1 MVSPGS
7 WPVQVPWIGTEG
19 AQWPLSATAGTEW
32 DAPAQHR
39 SQSSA
44 QTALRAKCQGPTALL
59 VGKVREVCPAEAG
72 VASQCGSGA
81 ERENTSEVFPRE
93 KTAVLI
99 IWNNHLKLPNE
110 GRRIKSAHTG
120 GKKQLYEFRSTA
132 QCWFTVIPF
141 ISFLIKQLLKDQACQ
156 CDLRPIAWS
165 VKWGKL
171 PDLLV
176 MIESFWKE
184 IENQYLSSLCS
195 ALYSEGQFVSV
206 ICMSVVGAYKVTV
219 PVMQSEMTE
228 YKI

>member
-1 MVSPGS
+1 M
-7 WPVQVPWIGTEG
+7 
-19 AQWPLSATAGTEW
+19 
-32 DAPAQHR
+32 
-39 SQSSA
+39 
-44 QTALRAKCQGPTALL
+44 
-59 VGKVREVCPAEAG
+59 GKVRKVSPADAG
-72 VASQCGSGA
+72 VTSLCGSGG
-81 ERENTSEVFPRE
+81 ERENTSKVFPRE

-99 IWNNHLKLPNE
+99 MWNNHLKLPNDD
-110 GRRIKSAHTG
+110 RRIKSAHTG
-120 GKKQLYEFRSTA
+120 GKKELYKFCSTA
-132 QCWFTVIPF
+132 KYWFTVIPF
-141 ISFLIKQLLKDQACQ
+141 ISFLIKHLLKDQACQ

-171 PDLLV
+171 PDLLA

-219 PVMQSEMTE
+219 LVMQSEMTE